1 MAGEGDSQR
10 HFMAGH
16 PKTTIGTSSVRISCL
31 GLLLFSFIASGVGAN
46 SGQGTLEIRL
56 KDHREAIGDFSR
68 LNLTIDQI
76 ALSPKAGL
84 MFWQVAWNHLM
95 PSVKSVDLTQY
106 IGDKSI
112 RVFRG
117 SVDSGSFDA
126 VHLKLKGVEGILKK
140 DRRIAK
146 VKNLVGPIKLTFEI
160 LPQRDTVIILDLVVL
175 DMSDHPPR
183 AYELGIKGYALY
195 TNGKL
200 VDKIPPG

>member
-1 MAGEGDSQR
+1 
-10 HFMAGH
+10 MAGH
-16 PKTTIGTSSVRISCL
+16 PKTAIDAWSIRIVFLGWLLIWFIGSSL
-31 GLLLFSFIASGVGAN
+31 GAN
-46 SGQGTLEIRL
+46 SGQGTLEVRL

-68 LNLTIDQI
+68 LNITIDQI

-84 MFWQVAWNHLM
+84 KFWRVGWKHFL

-112 RVFRG
+112 RIFRDA
-117 SVDSGSFDA
+117 VDSGSFDG
-126 VHLKLKGVEGILKK
+126 VHLKLKGVEGILKR
-140 DRRIAK
+140 DQRSVK

-160 LPQRDTVIILDLVVL
+160 LPQKETVIVLDLVVL

-183 AYELGIKGYALY
+183 GYEIGVKGYELY

-200 VDKIPPG
+200 IDKIPAG